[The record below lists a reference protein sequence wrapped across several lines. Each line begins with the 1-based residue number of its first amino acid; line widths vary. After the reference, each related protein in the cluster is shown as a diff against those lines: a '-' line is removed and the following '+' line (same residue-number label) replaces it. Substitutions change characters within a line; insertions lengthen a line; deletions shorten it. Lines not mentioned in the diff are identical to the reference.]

1 MDMNMVYIGII
12 CLLLG
17 AFIGYY
23 IRKRIGEK
31 QIGSAEEKSKEII
44 EDAKKKAQNIQKEA
58 ELKAKEEVYKLKQSA
73 EKEIAEKQKEVLEL
87 EKKLRQR
94 EHHIDKRG
102 EFVEEKEREL
112 KSLSRRLEEEK
123 REIANLRDSL
133 SKKERELSEKLYQI
147 AKLSEG
153 EARKLIL
160 DRTKEEL
167 KVEIGRMVMES
178 VEKAKEESEQ
188 KAKEIIATAIQ
199 RYAGEYV
206 GELTV
211 SVIPLPNDEM
221 KGRII
226 GREGRNIRTF
236 ESLTGV
242 DVIIDDTPLAVVLS
256 SQNSIRREL
265 ARIAMT
271 KLIED
276 GRIHPARIEEVVN
289 KSKEELEARI
299 KKYGEEA
306 VMDVGLPE
314 LHPELVKEIG
324 KLKFRMSYS
333 QNIYNHSIEV
343 AHIAGIIAAE
353 LSLDQ
358 KFAKKAGLLHDI
370 GKAVDHEIEGTHAEI
385 GAELLKRVGENEDL
399 IEAVRTH
406 HNDKPANIYGVIIQA
421 ADALSAA
428 RPGVRK
434 EMYEAYVKRVNQL
447 EEIASTFPGVEKA
460 YAIQA
465 GRELRIFVNADKVKD
480 EEAAF
485 LAREVVKKIED
496 EIKYPGQIKV
506 VVLRE
511 FRAVEYAK

>member
-1 MDMNMVYIGII
+1 MSGIYIII
-12 CLLLG
+12 AIILG
-17 AFIGYY
+17 LIAGYY
-23 IRKRIGEK
+23 IRKKIGER
-31 QIGSAEEKSKEII
+31 QIGSAEEKSKEIL
-44 EDAKKKAQNIQKEA
+44 EDARKKAQNILKEA
-58 ELKAKEEVYKLKQSA
+58 EVKAKEELYKLKQTA
-73 EKEIAEKQKEVLEL
+73 EKEIMEKQKELVEF

-102 EFVEEKEREL
+102 DYIEEKEREL
-112 KSLSRRLEEEK
+112 KNLSRKLEEEK
-123 REIANLRDSL
+123 RELLNLRENL
-133 SKKERELSEKLYQI
+133 GKKEKELSEKLYQI
-147 AKLSEG
+147 ARLSDA
-153 EARKLIL
+153 EARKIVL
-160 DRTKEEL
+160 DKAKEEL
-167 KVEIGRMVMES
+167 KVEIGKMIIAAE
-178 VEKAKEESEQ
+178 EKARMECEA
-188 KAKEIIATAIQ
+188 KAKEIIALAIQ

-211 SVIPLPNDEM
+211 SVIQLPNDEM

-236 ESLTGV
+236 EALTGV

-289 KSKEELEARI
+289 KSKEELEMRI
-299 KKYGEEA
+299 RKYGEEA
-306 VMDVGLPE
+306 LMDVGIPE
-314 LHPELVKEIG
+314 LHPELVKLIG
-324 KLKFRMSYS
+324 RLRFRMSYS
-333 QNIYNHSIEV
+333 QNLYSHSIEV
-343 AHIAGIIAAE
+343 AHIAGIIASE
-353 LSLDQ
+353 LKLDQ

-370 GKAVDHEIEGTHAEI
+370 GKAVDHEVEGSHAEI
-385 GAELLKRVGENEDL
+385 GAELLKRYGEADDL
-399 IEAVRTH
+399 ISAVKTH
-406 HNDKPANIYGVIIQA
+406 HDDKPANIYGVIIQA

-434 EMYEAYVKRVNQL
+434 EMYEAYIKRVNQL
-447 EEIASTFPGVEKA
+447 EEIATSFPGVEKA

-465 GRELRIFVNADKVKD
+465 GREVRVFVSPDMVQDA
-480 EEAAF
+480 EASF
-485 LAREVVKKIED
+485 LAREIAKKIEE

-511 FRAVEYAK
+511 FRAVEYAR

>member
-1 MDMNMVYIGII
+1 MKVVYIAVI
-12 CLLLG
+12 CLVVGML
-17 AFIGYY
+17 AGYY
-23 IRKRIGEK
+23 IRKKIGEK
-31 QIGSAEEKSKEII
+31 QIGSAEEKAKEII
-44 EDAKKKAQNIQKEA
+44 EDARKKAQNIQKEA
-58 ELKAKEEVYKLKQSA
+58 ELKAKEEVYKLKQAA
-73 EKEIAEKQKEVLEL
+73 EKEIAEKQREVLEL

-102 EFVEEKEREL
+102 EYVEEKEREL
-112 KSLSRRLEEEK
+112 KNLSKKLEEEK
-123 REIANLRDSL
+123 REIANLKEAL
-133 SKKERELSEKLYQI
+133 LKKEKEITEKLYQI
-147 AKLSEG
+147 ARLSEA
-153 EARKLIL
+153 EARKIIL
-160 DRTKEEL
+160 DKTKEEL
-167 KVEIGRMVMES
+167 KVEIGKMIMEET
-178 VEKAKEESEQ
+178 EKAKEESEQ

-236 ESLTGV
+236 EALTGV

-306 VMDVGLPE
+306 IMDVGIPN
-314 LHPELVKEIG
+314 LHPELIKEIG

-333 QNIYNHSIEV
+333 QNVYHHSIEV

-353 LSLDQ
+353 LKLDQ

-370 GKAVDHEIEGTHAEI
+370 GKAVDHEVEGTHAEI
-385 GAELLKRVGENEDL
+385 GAELLKRVGESEDL

-406 HNDKPANIYGVIIQA
+406 HDDQPANIYGVIIQA

-434 EMYEAYVKRVNQL
+434 EMYEAYIKRVNQL
-447 EEIASTFPGVEKA
+447 EEIASTFSGVEKA

-485 LAREVVKKIED
+485 LAREIVKKIEE

-506 VVLRE
+506 VVIRE
-511 FRAVEYAK
+511 FRAVEYAR

>member
-1 MDMNMVYIGII
+1 MNLVYIGVIALI
-12 CLLLG
+12 LG
-17 AFIGYY
+17 VFIGYY

-31 QIGSAEEKSKEII
+31 QISSAEEKSKEII
-44 EDAKKKAQNIQKEA
+44 ENAKKKAENIQKEA
-58 ELKAKEEVYKLKQSA
+58 ELKVKEEIYKLKQSA
-73 EKEIAEKQKEVLEL
+73 EKEISEKQKEITEI
-87 EKKLRQR
+87 EKRLRQR
-94 EHHIDKRG
+94 EHQIDKRG

-112 KSLSRRLEEEK
+112 KSLAKKLEEEK
-123 REIANLRDSL
+123 REIAGLKENL
-133 SKKERELSEKLYQI
+133 SKKEKELSGKLYQI
-147 AKLSEG
+147 ARLSEG
-153 EARKLIL
+153 EARRIIL
-160 DRTKEEL
+160 EKTKEEL
-167 KVEIGRMVMES
+167 KMEIGKMIIEEMER
-178 VEKAKEESEQ
+178 AKEESER

-206 GELTV
+206 GDLTV
-211 SVIPLPNDEM
+211 SVISLPNDEM

-256 SQNSIRREL
+256 SQNPMRREL

-289 KSKEELEARI
+289 KSKEELEAKI

-306 VMDVGLPE
+306 IMDVGILQI
-314 LHPELVKEIG
+314 HPELVKEIG
-324 KLKFRMSYS
+324 KLRFRMSYS
-333 QNIYNHSIEV
+333 QNVYSHSIEV

-353 LSLDQ
+353 LGLDQ

-370 GKAVDHEIEGTHAEI
+370 GKAVDHEVEGTHAEI
-385 GAELLKRVGENEDL
+385 GAELLKRVGESEDL

-406 HNDKPANIYGVIIQA
+406 HDDKPANIYGVIIQA

-428 RPGVRK
+428 RPGSRK
-434 EMYEAYVKRVNQL
+434 EMYEAYIKRVSQL
-447 EEIASTFPGVEKA
+447 EEIANSFTGVDKA

-465 GRELRIFVNADKVKD
+465 GRELRIFVNADKVRD
-480 EEAAF
+480 EEASF
-485 LAREVVKKIED
+485 LAREIVKKVGE

-506 VVLRE
+506 VVVRE

>member
-1 MDMNMVYIGII
+1 MNTVFIGII
-12 CLLLG
+12 TLFLG
-17 AFIGYY
+17 AVIGYY
-23 IRKRIGEK
+23 IRKKIAEK
-31 QIGSAEEKSKEII
+31 QIKSAEDRAKEIV
-44 EDAKKKAQNIQKEA
+44 EDAKKKAQSILKEA
-58 ELKAKEEVYKLKQSA
+58 EFKAKEEVYKLKGTA
-73 EKEIAEKQKEVLEL
+73 EKEIVEKQKEVLEL

-102 EFVEEKEREL
+102 EYVEEKEREL
-112 KSLSRRLEEEK
+112 KSLSKRLEEDK
-123 REIANLRDSL
+123 KEIANLRDAL
-133 SKKERELSEKLYQI
+133 SKKDKELSEKLYQI
-147 AKLSEG
+147 ARLSEN
-153 EARKLIL
+153 EARKIIL
-160 DRTKEEL
+160 DRAKEEL
-167 KVEIGRMVMES
+167 KMEIGRMI
-178 VEKAKEESEQ
+178 VENLDKAKEESEQ

-236 ESLTGV
+236 EALTGV

-271 KLIED
+271 RLIED
-276 GRIHPARIEEVVN
+276 GRIHPGRIEEVVN
-289 KSKEELEARI
+289 KSKEELDTRI

-306 VMDVGLPE
+306 IMDVGIPE
-314 LHPELVKEIG
+314 LHSELVKEIG
-324 KLKFRMSYS
+324 KLRFRMSYS
-333 QNIYNHSIEV
+333 QNVYNHSIEV
-343 AHIAGIIAAE
+343 AHISGIIAAE
-353 LSLDQ
+353 LKLDQ
-358 KFAKKAGLLHDI
+358 KFAKKTGLLHDI
-370 GKAVDHEIEGTHAEI
+370 GKAVDHEIEGGHADI
-385 GAELLKRVGENEDL
+385 GAELLKRYGESEEL
-399 IEAVRTH
+399 IEAVKTH
-406 HNDKPANIYGVIIQA
+406 HDDKPANIYGVIIQA

-434 EMYEAYVKRVNQL
+434 EMYSAYIKRVNQL
-447 EEIASTFPGVEKA
+447 EEIASTFPGVDKA

-480 EEAAF
+480 EETAF

>member
-1 MDMNMVYIGII
+1 MNTVFIGII
-12 CLLLG
+12 TLFLG
-17 AFIGYY
+17 AVIGYY
-23 IRKRIGEK
+23 IRKKIAEK
-31 QIGSAEEKSKEII
+31 QIKSTEDRAKEIV
-44 EDAKKKAQNIQKEA
+44 EDAKKKAQSILKEA
-58 ELKAKEEVYKLKQSA
+58 EFKAKEEVYKLKGTA
-73 EKEIAEKQKEVLEL
+73 EKEIVEKQKEVLEL

-102 EFVEEKEREL
+102 EYVEEKEREL
-112 KSLSRRLEEEK
+112 KSLSKRLEEDK
-123 REIANLRDSL
+123 KEIANLRDAL
-133 SKKERELSEKLYQI
+133 SKKDKELSEKLYQI
-147 AKLSEG
+147 ARLSEN
-153 EARKLIL
+153 EARKIIL
-160 DRTKEEL
+160 DRAKEEL
-167 KVEIGRMVMES
+167 KMEIGRMI
-178 VEKAKEESEQ
+178 VENLDKAKEESEQ

-236 ESLTGV
+236 EALTGV

-271 KLIED
+271 RLIED
-276 GRIHPARIEEVVN
+276 GRIHPGRIEEVVN
-289 KSKEELEARI
+289 KSKEELDTRI

-306 VMDVGLPE
+306 IMDVGIPE
-314 LHPELVKEIG
+314 LHSELVKEIG
-324 KLKFRMSYS
+324 KLRFRMSYS
-333 QNIYNHSIEV
+333 QNVYNHSIEV
-343 AHIAGIIAAE
+343 AHISGIIAAE
-353 LSLDQ
+353 LKLDQ
-358 KFAKKAGLLHDI
+358 KFAKKTGLLHDI
-370 GKAVDHEIEGTHAEI
+370 GKAVDHEIEGGHADI
-385 GAELLKRVGENEDL
+385 GAELLKRYGESEEL
-399 IEAVRTH
+399 IEAVKTH
-406 HNDKPANIYGVIIQA
+406 HDDKPANIYGVIIQA

-434 EMYEAYVKRVNQL
+434 EMYSAYIKRVNQL
-447 EEIASTFPGVEKA
+447 EEIASTFPGVDKA

-480 EEAAF
+480 EETAF